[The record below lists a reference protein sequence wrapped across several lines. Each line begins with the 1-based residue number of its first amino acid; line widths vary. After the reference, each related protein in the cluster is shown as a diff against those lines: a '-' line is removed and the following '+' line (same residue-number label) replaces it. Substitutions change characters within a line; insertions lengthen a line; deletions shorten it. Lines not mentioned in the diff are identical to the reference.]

1 LIEKETTIGVSLFY
15 PVPGLPGFRDL
26 KIFDTLSPTLCCGSS
41 AWPWNNSLS
50 TETLVTAFRIARVI
64 NCMHS
69 FDLTDQ
75 EHEVIT
81 RTIET
86 GSLHTMV
93 KNKGERRV
101 VEVPRQDKELVRMV
115 FSSTAVLI

>member
-1 LIEKETTIGVSLFY
+1 
-15 PVPGLPGFRDL
+15 
-26 KIFDTLSPTLCCGSS
+26 
-41 AWPWNNSLS
+41 
-50 TETLVTAFRIARVI
+50 
-64 NCMHS
+64 MHS

-81 RTIET
+81 RTVET

-93 KNKGERRV
+93 KDKGQRRV

>member
-1 LIEKETTIGVSLFY
+1 
-15 PVPGLPGFRDL
+15 
-26 KIFDTLSPTLCCGSS
+26 
-41 AWPWNNSLS
+41 
-50 TETLVTAFRIARVI
+50 
-64 NCMHS
+64 MHS

-75 EHEVIT
+75 EHEVIN

-93 KNKGERRV
+93 KDKGERRV